1 MQILYAIRG
10 EPAQGK
16 GEEMK
21 PCEHKNTVVVPCYVV
36 TYTGNYYHNEVIC
49 KDCGRI
55 LEIKESETEPETVR
69 Q

>member
-1 MQILYAIRG
+1 
-10 EPAQGK
+10 
-16 GEEMK
+16 MK

-55 LEIKESETEPETVR
+55 LEIKESKTEPETVR
-69 Q
+69 K